1 MTRKITL
8 NDLEKLWSLPIT
20 CLVTEILLFSEV
32 NYASIWSRSMQIEE
46 EHFYVCFKNTTYQI

>member
-32 NYASIWSRSMQIEE
+32 NYASIWSRSMQIEV
-46 EHFYVCFKNTTYQI
+46 EHFYVCFENTTYQM